1 MLPKG
6 ISKERGDNMRNRQ
19 KQRELKKKEQSLN
32 TRNEYG
38 AKDTTPYQAVNKIIK
53 RRCKNGK

>member
-1 MLPKG
+1 MLPVG
-6 ISKERGDNMRNRQ
+6 ISKEKGDFMRNRQ

-38 AKDTTPYQAVNKIIK
+38 AKDTTPYQAVNKMIK
-53 RRCKNGK
+53 KGV